1 MIRFSIT
8 QKRCKGTGDCVASV
22 GAVQIPFIGREEI
35 GEVAKGETSVP
46 SLSSHNRRRLLF
58 LCEAV
63 IGCCVLS
70 SGSCHQSYF
79 LLLTKRVTHS
89 RDRPSQGERD
99 RSGAPKWQKSV

>member
-1 MIRFSIT
+1 M
-8 QKRCKGTGDCVASV
+8 QKWCKDTGYCTASV
-22 GAVQIPFIGREEI
+22 GVVRIPFIGREEI
-35 GEVAKGETSVP
+35 GEIAKGETSLP
-46 SLSSHNRRRLLF
+46 SLSSRNWRRLLF
-58 LCEAV
+58 LYEAV

-70 SGSCHQSYF
+70 SGSCHQPYL